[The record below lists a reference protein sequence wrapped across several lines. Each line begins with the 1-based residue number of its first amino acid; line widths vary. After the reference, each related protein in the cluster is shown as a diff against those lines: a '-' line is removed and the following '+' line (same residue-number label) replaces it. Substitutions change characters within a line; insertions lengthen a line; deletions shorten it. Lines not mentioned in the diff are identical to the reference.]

1 MSSIINESPNE
12 TLFAIMKLRQFF
24 NGAKKV
30 FLEVN
35 ADNKRQGVTIVDS
48 KHLRFITLP
57 VMFESVKMG
66 VT

>member
-12 TLFAIMKLRQFF
+12 TLFVIIKVRQFF

-35 ADNKRQGVTIVDS
+35 ADNKRPGVTTQTS
-48 KHLRFITLP
+48 KVYLTP
-57 VMFESVKMG
+57 SNV
-66 VT
+66 

>member
-12 TLFAIMKLRQFF
+12 TLFVIIKVRQFF

-35 ADNKRQGVTIVDS
+35 ADNKRPGVTIVDN
-48 KHLRFITLP
+48 KHLRFIKLP